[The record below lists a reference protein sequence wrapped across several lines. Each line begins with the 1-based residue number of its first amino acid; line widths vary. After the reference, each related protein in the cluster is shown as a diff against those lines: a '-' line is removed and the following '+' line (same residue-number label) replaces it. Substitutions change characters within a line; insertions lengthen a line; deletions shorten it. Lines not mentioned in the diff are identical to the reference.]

1 MSGFPTLIAAQ
12 SSFPMRGRVCRSR
25 LVEHRFTATAIKSA
39 AMRVALLA
47 SLIIGLSP
55 ISAAAKSPVVVELFT
70 AQGCASC
77 GEANAKLEALA
88 ERTDVLALTFPVDY
102 WDYLGWPDTFAK
114 PEFADRQRAYV
125 TRFALREPYTPQVVV
140 DGRAQAGGLQSDKI
154 EKLIKLAIAAPR
166 RAPDIAFVGG
176 RRVDVGAGVSPKA
189 GSEVWLVRFDPQQRD
204 VAVKKGDN
212 RGQTVRHINVVREVV
227 RLGVWRGKPTAY
239 RLPVA
244 TEEGLTT
251 AVLVQGARG
260 GRLIGSSLMKSA
272 LQTTAEGRLL

>member
-12 SSFPMRGRVCRSR
+12 SSFPIRGRVCRSR

-77 GEANAKLEALA
+77 GEANAELEALA
-88 ERTDVLALTFPVDY
+88 ARPDLLALTFPVDY

-114 PEFADRQRAYV
+114 PEFTERQKAYV
-125 TRFALREPYTPQVVV
+125 ARFALREPYTPQIVV
-140 DGRAQAGGLQSDKI
+140 DGRAQAGGLQADKI
-154 EKLIKLAIAAPR
+154 EKLIGLAAAAPHR
-166 RAPDIAFVGG
+166 DLDIAFIGA
-176 RRVDVGAGVSPKA
+176 RRVDVGSGVAPRSGA
-189 GSEVWLVRFDPQQRD
+189 EVWLVRFDPREQD

-212 RGQTVRHINVVREVV
+212 RGQTVRHINVVREVKK
-227 RLGVWRGKPTAY
+227 LGTWRGRPMAF

-244 TEEGLTT
+244 VEEGLSS
-251 AVLVQGARG
+251 AILVQNPNG
-260 GRLIGSSLMKSA
+260 GRVIGVGV
-272 LQTTAEGRLL
+272 QRTTVSVKVAAP